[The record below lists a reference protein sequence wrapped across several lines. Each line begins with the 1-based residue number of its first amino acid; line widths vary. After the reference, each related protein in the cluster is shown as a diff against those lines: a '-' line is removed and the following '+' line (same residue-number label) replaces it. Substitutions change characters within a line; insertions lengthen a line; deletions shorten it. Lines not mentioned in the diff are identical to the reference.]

1 MSAYVQGFLPQH
13 GVLAVAAHA
22 TNLARLVADFHVQAL
37 EAVVVVEVVMV
48 VLGALDMPFH
58 GVPLGISCAE
68 VQHGPS
74 AHPKPLV
81 LRLPA
86 LAPGADFKAVV
97 MLAFPYRTG
106 QEVCANPRLG
116 EVRAV
121 STAVHRRSQH
131 MSGPM
136 LETRAAC
143 STAAGPGGE
152 IGYNAVV
159 RAGDQAGLL
168 ERRSRGEEFTYPL
181 RNRRAVRGAHAMDFA
196 SLDAVLGRDAL
207 RSPRFELVGLEGG

>member
-13 GVLAVAAHA
+13 GVLAVAAHTA
-22 TNLARLVADFHVQAL
+22 NLPRLVADFHVQAL
-37 EAVVVVEVVMV
+37 EAVVVVVEVVMV

-97 MLAFPYRTG
+97 MLAFSYRTG
-106 QEVCANPRLG
+106 QKVCANPRLG

-121 STAVHRRSQH
+121 STSVHRRS
-131 MSGPM
+131 
-136 LETRAAC
+136 
-143 STAAGPGGE
+143 
-152 IGYNAVV
+152 
-159 RAGDQAGLL
+159 
-168 ERRSRGEEFTYPL
+168 
-181 RNRRAVRGAHAMDFA
+181 
-196 SLDAVLGRDAL
+196 
-207 RSPRFELVGLEGG
+207 

>member
-1 MSAYVQGFLPQH
+1 MPAYVQGFLPQH

-37 EAVVVVEVVMV
+37 EAVVVVVEVVV
-48 VLGALDMPFH
+48 VQLGALDMPFH
-58 GVPLGISCAE
+58 SVPLGISRAE

-97 MLAFPYRTG
+97 MLAFPNRTG
-106 QEVCANPRLG
+106 QKVRAIPRLG
-116 EVRAV
+116 EVRTV
-121 STAVHRRSQH
+121 STSVHRRSEH
-131 MSGPM
+131 MPGPM
-136 LETRAAC
+136 LETPAAS

-152 IGYNAVV
+152 IGHNAVV
-159 RAGDQAGLL
+159 RAGDQAGLF
-168 ERRSRGEEFTYPL
+168 ERRSRGEELTYPL
-181 RNRRAVRGAHAMDFA
+181 RNSRAV
-196 SLDAVLGRDAL
+196 
-207 RSPRFELVGLEGG
+207 